1 MRPGAVHWQKL
12 WSIVAALPMLLNG
25 CGTNKTV
32 LEEIVEQV
40 YPIALNTDLSIHNR
54 DGAVLVY
61 GSDGNELRVRSAEK
75 TYNRERQRQNPGDV
89 STTPGAPL
97 RTPQI
102 SPPPK

>member
-54 DGAVLVY
+54 DGAVRVY
-61 GSDGNELRVRSAEK
+61 GSDGNELRLPSADYAC
-75 TYNRERQRQNPGDV
+75 TSARLTLISGDF
-89 STTPGAPL
+89 SLITAAFSAPA
-97 RTPQI
+97 TF
-102 SPPPK
+102 PPHR